1 MSPGEAARQI
11 EIEVRG
17 LVLEIDSKAISNGV
31 RGVNLLRSAALE
43 VLGQDGSGRVYR
55 NGHVASAPGEPPAPD
70 TGNLRKNWR
79 QKVIAAPN
87 GIGNGVRVRMQ
98 IKTDTF
104 YAKFLEYGTRKM
116 APRPF
121 HDRIKTKAR
130 PQIAALF
137 SSL

>member
-17 LVLEIDSKAISNGV
+17 LVSEINRAAISNGV
-31 RGVNLLRSAALE
+31 RGVQILRSAALE

-55 NGHVASAPGEPPAPD
+55 NGHVASAPGQPPAPD

-87 GIGNGVRVRMQ
+87 GIGNGVRIRMQ

-130 PQIAALF
+130 PEIAALF